1 MFDNKNVKIQKL
13 IHGFLKRRGALQDN
27 VPNDLPAWPAVYYGL
42 DKSQLFQQLD
52 DVAQFQIL
60 KTCAQDLLNESYFI
74 EKMGLEY
81 CAKLTLLSP
90 CSQSKQIFSLIG
102 ADEATHLQWITPF
115 VPESMRHTPTSP
127 LLSLIRDVVTLNNE
141 NLLYYL
147 VQIILEGWGLE
158 HYKQLSQ
165 YCLNPT
171 IQKIFADILQDEAL
185 HHQSGKTLFDS
196 KKLSKQDK
204 FIVQDH
210 LKAYCDLI
218 RIGPQSVVNA
228 VSLELGG
235 LNEKQRAIL
244 FDELQTEQQSKAK
257 LNYIFSLM
265 MQPGLEAL
273 LQNIHDLGY
282 FSPYPAITCAKLV
295 VQ

>member
-1 MFDNKNVKIQKL
+1 MLDNKNAKIQKL
-13 IHGFLKRRGALQDN
+13 IHGFLKRRGALQNHVHNDN
-27 VPNDLPAWPAVYYGL
+27 PAWPAVYYGL
-42 DKSQLFQQLD
+42 DKSQLFKQLD
-52 DVAQFQIL
+52 DATQSQIL

-90 CSQSKQIFSLIG
+90 SSQSKQIFSLIG

-115 VPESMRHTPTSP
+115 VPESMRLAPTSP
-127 LLSLIRDVVTLNNE
+127 LLSIIRDVITLNNE

-165 YCLNPT
+165 YCLNPGL
-171 IQKIFADILQDEAL
+171 QKIFADILQDEAL
-185 HHQSGKTLFDS
+185 HHQSGKTLFNS
-196 KKLSKQDK
+196 KKLSKQDT

-210 LKAYCDLI
+210 LKAYCDLV

-244 FDELQTEQQSKAK
+244 FDELQTEQESKTK
-257 LNYIFSLM
+257 LNYLYSLM
-265 MQPGLEAL
+265 IQPGLEAL
-273 LQNIHDLGY
+273 LQDVHDLGY
-282 FSPYPAITCAKLV
+282 FSPYPATACAKLAV
-295 VQ
+295 L